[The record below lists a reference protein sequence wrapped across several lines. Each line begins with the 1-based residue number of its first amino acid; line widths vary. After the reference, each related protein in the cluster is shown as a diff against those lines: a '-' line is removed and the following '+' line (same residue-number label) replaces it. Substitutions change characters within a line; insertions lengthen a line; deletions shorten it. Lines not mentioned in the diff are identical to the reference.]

1 MPEPTTKKKMGF
13 FQKLAQL
20 VKDLV
25 EWVEETFS
33 DPELSAEIRDDL
45 GLDPDNPATPA
56 PPDGARK
63 ARIEAF
69 AAKEDVDEASVL
81 AVAADI
87 KAEVDAIIDFIEAAK
102 ADQVDA
108 RVLFATMFKLFALDL
123 LRVRNPGGYALVR
136 LAGLALDDEEFLQQL
151 DAAAL
156 EQLVR
161 GEGPAVDGEV
171 WVQRLSMLGG
181 VALVVLAT
189 VLDRLDAVID
199 AIYGW
204 DPDPEDEG
212 ETAAIAS
219 RALTVTLE
227 HALLGTARPA
237 FTLIPVPR
245 AHGGPGVFVGATA
258 GVSLPVT
265 VGATTYTFDITGA
278 GQFGLFVPFDLD
290 GDLRTFASFTPKIR
304 VGAEPYKGGGTDA
317 EGNPVPPPP
326 PDTPALVVGVSD
338 GSRLQIGSLAYGIEI
353 SGEEAVFRLTIRNGK
368 LVIALG
374 KGDSFLRQLPG
385 GNIEAPFEVSLV
397 GSTSTGIHFEGGT
410 RLRVNLPVSASL
422 FGVFTVQ
429 FLELELV
436 TEPEVSLDIR
446 GGFSITLGPFAA
458 SVDRVGV
465 SLALQQL
472 GEGIEHL
479 GDFVRFAPPRGIG
492 LILDA
497 GVVKGGGFLFI
508 DSARGEYAG
517 ALELKFLTWSI
528 KAIGVLSTK
537 RPDGS
542 DGWSL
547 LLFVFGQFNVHLAF
561 GIFWTGAGGMIGLH
575 HRSDVD
581 ALSAGMRTGAL
592 DDVLFPKNP
601 VADAPRIINR
611 YRTLF
616 PVAEG
621 NLLIG
626 PMLELSFSQPP
637 IVFVRLGV
645 IVDVRNALSS
655 GPATLSKVVLIGQV
669 LVQLPPRDTGV
680 PAILKLLID
689 VVGFYDGDTR
699 FLLVRA
705 RLRDSF
711 VGIEGFVKL
720 DLAGELLVA
729 AQFGPKSAFVLSAGG
744 FHPRYVDLPER
755 VPRDLDKLRVSFKL
769 GPVSLSIEHYFAVT
783 PNSVQAGQK
792 ASLKADFGVAK
803 IEASLG
809 WDALLYLSPRF
820 FFVVDLEFK
829 AKVKAFGETLAS
841 VTVTATLEGPDEW
854 RFDGKFSFSILWWD
868 KTIPFHE
875 HFGEVRQAET
885 GTASLGQTLQAEIAN
900 PDNVTVEAPTG
911 ANPVTLTSSGTA
923 KLAHPVGRLAI
934 RQRAV
939 PLGLQV
945 ERLGTRKLAGGP
957 QAVTVVTV
965 ALNDETRPTFEHT
978 TEQFSRGQFVT
989 ISDDEKLT
997 GPTFETF
1004 PAGVI
1009 VGSADYVAVDAMARE
1024 VAAGF
1029 ETVRLDPEPAGLV
1042 SKWTTTVLAFQ
1053 PATDDGAREALKL
1066 GAAARSDRAEAALRV
1081 ASSLTESSIG
1091 VDEPP
1096 LALVGR
1102 GSLAESG
1109 SLPGAAAKSPSLAE
1123 QVAAA
1128 AGLRVVERF
1137 EVIA

>member
-1 MPEPTTKKKMGF
+1 MPDAPATKKKKPGF
-13 FQKLAQL
+13 FQRLAKL
-20 VKDLV
+20 VKELV

-33 DPELSAEIRDDL
+33 DPELSAEIRSDL
-45 GLDPDNPATPA
+45 GLDPTNPATPA
-56 PPDGARK
+56 LPDGARR
-63 ARIEAF
+63 ARIEVF
-69 AAKEDVDEASVL
+69 AAKEDVDEASLLEV
-81 AVAADI
+81 AVDL
-87 KAEVDAIIDFIEAAK
+87 KAEIDAVIDFIEAAR

-108 RVLFATMFKLFALDL
+108 RVLFSTMFKLFAVDT
-123 LRVRNPGGYALVR
+123 LRVRNPGAYALVR
-136 LAGLALDDEEFLQQL
+136 LAGVVLDDEEFLRQL

-156 EQLVR
+156 VQLVR
-161 GEGPAVDGEV
+161 GEGPAADGEA

-181 VALVVLAT
+181 VTLVVLAS
-189 VLDRLDAVID
+189 VLQKLDAVID
-199 AIYGW
+199 ATYGW

-212 ETAAIAS
+212 EAAAIAS
-219 RALTVTLE
+219 RALTVTVDHSKLE
-227 HALLGTARPA
+227 TVRPA
-237 FTLIPVPR
+237 LTLIPVPR
-245 AHGGPGVFVGATA
+245 AHGGPGLYVGATA

-265 VGATTYTFDITGA
+265 SGDTTYTFDIVGA
-278 GQFGLFVPFDLD
+278 GQFGLYFGA
-290 GDLRTFASFTPKIR
+290 GDTRVFASAAPKIR
-304 VGAEPYKGGGTDA
+304 VGAEPYKGGAVDP
-317 EGNPVPPPP
+317 EGNPIPAPPM
-326 PDTPALVVGVSD
+326 DTPALVVGTTD
-338 GSRLQIGSLAYGIEI
+338 GSRLEIGRLAYGIEI
-353 SGEEAVFRLTIRNGK
+353 SGEEAAFRLTVRNGK

-374 KGDSFLRQLPG
+374 KGDAFLRQLPG
-385 GNIEAPFEVSLV
+385 GNIEAPFDVSLV
-397 GSTSTGIHFEGGT
+397 GSTATGVHFEGGT
-410 RLRVNLPVSASL
+410 RLRVNLPVSASV

-436 TEPEVSLDIR
+436 TEPATALDIR
-446 GGFSITLGPFAA
+446 GGFSMTLGPFAA
-458 SVDRVGV
+458 SIDRVGV
-465 SLALQQL
+465 SLALGRL
-472 GEGIEHL
+472 GDGIEHVS
-479 GDFVRFAPPRGIG
+479 DFVQFAPPRGIG
-492 LILDA
+492 LVLDA
-497 GVVKGGGFLFI
+497 GFVKGGGFLFV
-508 DSARGEYAG
+508 DEARGEYAG

-528 KAIGVLSTK
+528 KAIGLLSTK

-581 ALSAGMRTGAL
+581 ALTAGMRTGAL

-645 IVDVRNALSS
+645 IFDVRNALSA
-655 GPATLSKVVLIGQV
+655 GPATLSRVVLVGQV

-689 VVGFYDGDTR
+689 VVGYYDGGTR

-705 RLRDSF
+705 RLRNSF

-729 AQFGPKSAFVLSAGG
+729 AQFGPKPAFMLSAGG
-744 FHPRYVDLPER
+744 FHPRYLDLPPR

-769 GPVSLSIEHYFAVT
+769 GPVSLAVEHYFAIT

-792 ASLKADFGVAK
+792 ASLKADFKVAS

-809 WDALLYLSPRF
+809 WDALLYLSPRLF
-820 FFVVDLEFK
+820 FIVDLEFK
-829 AKVKAFGETLAS
+829 AKVKAFGRTLAS

-868 KTIPFHE
+868 KTVPFHE

-885 GTASLGQTLQAEIAN
+885 GTASLGQAVQAELGN

-911 ANPVTLTSSGTA
+911 ANPLTLAPARSG

-939 PLGLQV
+939 PLGLRV
-945 ERLGTRKLAGGP
+945 ERLGTRELAGGP
-957 QAVTVVTV
+957 QVATIATV
-965 ALNDETRPTFEHT
+965 ALNGETRTTFEHT
-978 TEQFSRGQFVT
+978 TEQFSRGQFVSL
-989 ISDDEKLT
+989 SDDERLT
-997 GPTFETF
+997 GSTFETF
-1004 PAGVI
+1004 PSGVI
-1009 VGSADYVAVDAMARE
+1009 IGSADYVTADALARD

-1029 ETVRLDPEPAGLV
+1029 ETVRLDPEPSGLV
-1042 SKWTTTVLAFQ
+1042 SKWTRAVLAFER
-1053 PATDDGAREALKL
+1053 ATDEGVVAASRF
-1066 GAAARSDRAEAALRV
+1066 GAAARSDRAEAALRMSSPLA
-1081 ASSLTESSIG
+1081 ASNVG

-1096 LALVGR
+1096 LALVGAA
-1102 GSLAESG
+1102 SLAESG
-1109 SLPGAAAKSPSLAE
+1109 VLPGAAATTVSLAE

-1137 EVIA
+1137 EVVR